1 MPDTR
6 VISVTQSW
14 PLPYDDGV
22 GGGDPPLVQH
32 QDGTSIQARARFDEK
47 QENNC
52 ISDSFA
58 KLLLNGL
65 KLGSA
70 MGIRWRGSKTD
81 QTLETTYLKIIP
93 KMECDLIIFR
103 TSFSDYMDRKL
114 TQEWLRWTTLN
125 PFGCMPDLFS
135 PKVNE
140 EVTSNGHKDRHQCD
154 NSSVLLKDVQE
165 SSPWDA
171 RQLSHIQS
179 TAASHGVH
187 FMNTE
192 TIEDL
197 APLFPQLI
205 SGSWPRQD
213 PTHTL
218 QGEVDENSTS
228 SSNSSAWESA
238 TDVSGSGEEW
248 STGTS
253 QRTLCLTP
261 PERLVSLKPP
271 QFSLESAPATWDTR
285 GVSNTQGV
293 FAESDLRSR
302 TTLANGPSDSQP
314 FDKADYPERDQNEQD
329 LNKPRVMFDQSQLT
343 DFKDHPGHK
352 VWEWDMERERWRRR
366 GGTTEADLFPD
377 FFA

>member
-1 MPDTR
+1 MPETR

-14 PLPYDDGV
+14 SLPYDDGV
-22 GGGDPPLVQH
+22 GGGDAPPVQH
-32 QDGTSIQARARFDEK
+32 QHEPSIQARARFDEK

-58 KLLLNGL
+58 TVLLNGL
-65 KLGSA
+65 TLGSA

-93 KMECDLIIFR
+93 KMECNLIIFR
-103 TSFSDYMDRKL
+103 TPFSDYLDKKL
-114 TQEWLRWTTLN
+114 AQERLRWTTLN
-125 PFGCMPDLFS
+125 PFGCMPDLFNH
-135 PKVNE
+135 KVNK
-140 EVTSNGHKDRHQCD
+140 EVTSNDDRDCHQCD
-154 NSSVLLKDVQE
+154 NSSILSKDVQE
-165 SSPWDA
+165 ATPWDA
-171 RQLSHIQS
+171 RQLSYIQS

-192 TIEDL
+192 TIQDL

-205 SGSWPRQD
+205 SGSWPSQD
-213 PTHTL
+213 PTHTV
-218 QGEVDENSTS
+218 QGEVDESSTS

-248 STGTS
+248 SPDTS
-253 QRTLCLTP
+253 QRTLCLP
-261 PERLVSLKPP
+261 APERLVSLKPP
-271 QFSLESAPATWDTR
+271 QFSAQSAPTTLDTRRVSTTR
-285 GVSNTQGV
+285 GVL
-293 FAESDLRSR
+293 AESGPRAQ
-302 TTLANGPSDSQP
+302 TALANGSSPSQP
-314 FDKADYPERDQNEQD
+314 FGKAGHFERDQNEQALD
-329 LNKPRVMFDQSQLT
+329 KPRAMFDQSQLA

-352 VWEWDMERERWRRR
+352 VWEWDKERLRWRRR